1 MLIKYNTASRRWP
14 QQAVIGQMASIR
26 YIIDL
31 KADLIP
37 ISAQIFSEIIENLV
51 LGCQTLGAVRGL
63 SVGGYIKQCCALDQ
77 QIGDVDEEMISKG
90 NCCHMIFHYF
100 VSGRATELLK
110 FTKSYL
116 QQVCPSF

>member
-1 MLIKYNTASRRWP
+1 
-14 QQAVIGQMASIR
+14 MASIR

-31 KADLIP
+31 KTDLIP
-37 ISAQIFSEIIENLV
+37 ISAQIFSEIMENLV
-51 LGCQTLGAVRGL
+51 LGCQTLSAVRVL
-63 SVGGYIKQCCALDQ
+63 SVGGYIKQCCALDH
-77 QIGDVDEEMISKG
+77 QIGDVNEETTSEG
-90 NCCHMIFHYF
+90 NCRRMIFDYF